1 MTCRES
7 LHNIFNTCA
16 VFYGRLKEA
25 IFNPDVM
32 PPTQRH
38 LDELKIAGGVAAVIE
53 AGPLGAIAGAT
64 TILEGTLDLVHAA
77 EEKERTIMPK
87 PPVLSLSPAPL

>member
-1 MTCRES
+1 MTCRAS
-7 LHNIFNTCA
+7 LHKIFNSCA

-25 IFNPDVM
+25 IFNPAVM
-32 PPTQRH
+32 PATQRH

-77 EEKERTIMPK
+77 EEKERTVRPTL
-87 PPVLSLSPAPL
+87 PVPSLSPAPL

>member
-25 IFNPDVM
+25 IFNPEIM
-32 PPTQRH
+32 PATQRH

-77 EEKERTIMPK
+77 EAKERAVMPTR
-87 PPVLSLSPAPL
+87 PVPSSSPAPL